1 MFLLGTFQVPNRHD
15 MNKAHADASC
25 GFDVLQ
31 NVRFGGHLNMCV
43 VIQFANSFSP
53 ILSVMARVSFSFTD
67 GYMVQQNKSQLTD
80 GTSSHVVLA
89 SIDSIAVLVVSEQN
103 QPRVWCAM
111 HALYFHAGDN
121 IMTSWYVQYI
131 RWIKMPCC
139 QKPALCEWSWL
150 SYWYLTAGDTNY
162 IQLPSITRLKQN
174 RTTALLQ
181 VFLPLPRDHSLW
193 VHVCSSH
200 SDWYILLSL
209 TLDHFGSRE
218 REAYRIT
225 FCDSLKH
232 GELCTTRS
240 RLAKPLWNMSAVPTS
255 WHHNPKDQNNMSLLV
270 FGINRRQM
278 MRKGL

>member
-121 IMTSWYVQYI
+121 IMTSGYVQYI
-131 RWIKMPCC
+131 RWIKMPWVPEARPLWMKLTELLISHCWWY
-139 QKPALCEWSWL
+139 QLHPTTINYPAE
-150 SYWYLTAGDTNY
+150 TEFA
-162 IQLPSITRLKQN
+162 QLPSAN
-174 RTTALLQ
+174 PFAL
-181 VFLPLPRDHSLW
+181 
-193 VHVCSSH
+193 
-200 SDWYILLSL
+200 
-209 TLDHFGSRE
+209 
-218 REAYRIT
+218 A
-225 FCDSLKH
+225 
-232 GELCTTRS
+232 TRS
-240 RLAKPLWNMSAVPTS
+240 FTLSSSMLKPFWLVYIVIIGIR
-255 WHHNPKDQNNMSLLV
+255 SL
-270 FGINRRQM
+270 RE
-278 MRKGL
+278 